1 MYSPAEHSS
10 GGPRVIGTEASRSAG
25 ADGLP
30 SWRGGATKAIV
41 DFVGRVTGT
50 LRLLIV
56 HDDSEREF
64 DYTTGAEQ
72 ALQLAATDG
81 WTVAR
86 VKTDWASVFPATSD

>member
-1 MYSPAEHSS
+1 
-10 GGPRVIGTEASRSAG
+10 VIGTEASRSAG

-30 SWRGGATKAIV
+30 SWRGGAAKAAIV
-41 DFVGRVTGT
+41 EFVDRVTGT

-81 WTVAR
+81 RTVAR